1 MLHSSE
7 EIERES
13 LEELHSVAP
22 TKVRE
27 DLGLVGR
34 NIGSAF
40 VSAAST
46 LPKTAVVLNR
56 TIGVGLGAPETSKS
70 IDQIVD
76 VYRSAN
82 VSRYFIQV
90 HPEAR
95 PVELED
101 WLLKQGV
108 TKARAW
114 QKFSRGREPVAP
126 PSTDLSIKKI
136 GGDKGNDFAAIL
148 SNAFDLGKASRPWV
162 SLLPTCPRWHVFMTY
177 DGDVPAGTGA
187 VFIDGKNAWM
197 DFGATS
203 PAFRRRGSQ
212 SSLLR
217 HRVRFALD
225 QGCEQMFTCTGEA
238 VPGDPQHSYANI
250 LKAGFKETYLRA
262 NYAPS

>member
-46 LPKTAVVLNR
+46 FPKTAVVLNR

-90 HPEAR
+90 HPDAR

-114 QKFSRGREPVAP
+114 QKFSRGRDSLRGCEVKGKYPQLIRQLRENKAAMSGVIKAP
-126 PSTDLSIKKI
+126 PFATTYLDDNVRI
-136 GGDKGNDFAAIL
+136 GRDQD
-148 SNAFDLGKASRPWV
+148 
-162 SLLPTCPRWHVFMTY
+162 
-177 DGDVPAGTGA
+177 GA
-187 VFIDGKNAWM
+187 VYVFRKSSKNTKPT
-197 DFGATS
+197 DF
-203 PAFRRRGSQ
+203 
-212 SSLLR
+212 SSIAR
-217 HRVRFALD
+217 D
-225 QGCEQMFTCTGEA
+225 TTK
-238 VPGDPQHSYANI
+238 I
-250 LKAGFKETYLRA
+250 I
-262 NYAPS
+262 

>member
-101 WLLKQGV
+101 WLLKRGV

-136 GGDKGNDFAAIL
+136 GGDLGNNAGSVLCQD
-148 SNAFDLGKASRPWV
+148 SNNQFV
-162 SLLPTCPRWHVFMTY
+162 HVC
-177 DGDVPAGTGA
+177 
-187 VFIDGKNAWM
+187 
-197 DFGATS
+197 
-203 PAFRRRGSQ
+203 
-212 SSLLR
+212 L
-217 HRVRFALD
+217 
-225 QGCEQMFTCTGEA
+225 
-238 VPGDPQHSYANI
+238 
-250 LKAGFKETYLRA
+250 
-262 NYAPS
+262 